1 MEPYKEYLEKF
12 DIKTEVRYYA
22 MFVILFFVYRQYS
35 HYNSFTQQ
43 DIKHKHIN
51 TRHKYLYADQKNVN
65 IVLLKIFM
73 YLINTGITGIISYF
87 I

>member
-1 MEPYKEYLEKF
+1 VEPYKEYLEKF
-12 DIKTEVRYYA
+12 DIKTEVRYYSVCNIII
-22 MFVILFFVYRQYS
+22 FYRQYS

-43 DIKHKHIN
+43 AIKHKHIN
-51 TRHKYLYADQKNVN
+51 TRHKYLYLDRENVN

-73 YLINTGITGIISYF
+73 YLINTVITGITSYF